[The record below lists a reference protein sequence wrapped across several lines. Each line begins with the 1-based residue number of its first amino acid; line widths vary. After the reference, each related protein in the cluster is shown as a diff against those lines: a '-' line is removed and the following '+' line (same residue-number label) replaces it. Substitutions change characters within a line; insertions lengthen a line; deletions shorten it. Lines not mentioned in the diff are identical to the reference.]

1 MKKLAVT
8 LVALVFAAPVLAAS
22 QDVAPAVKR
31 KPAAAAPAPAPAST
45 APAATSTAPAAPQ
58 QAVRTGSERDYIA
71 ALTAAAGQ
79 DGGNAALD
87 TSLIRVMGRLM
98 SAGRCGEAA
107 SLAARDGRKELAS
120 RAQQLCR

>member
-8 LVALVFAAPVLAAS
+8 LAACVFAARVLAAP
-22 QDVAPAVKR
+22 QDIAPPVKR
-31 KPAAAAPAPAPAST
+31 KPVATVPGPAIPQQGS
-45 APAATSTAPAAPQ
+45 ATSTAPAAPR
-58 QAVRTGSERDYIA
+58 QAVRAGSERDYIA

-79 DGGNAALD
+79 GGGDAALD

-107 SLAARDGRKELAS
+107 RLAARDGRKELAS
-120 RAQQLCR
+120 RAQQLCK